1 MLFNKKGVVFTIIAL
16 VISSFVL
23 LLFFYLMELPL
34 DHKVEVTRAKVM
46 RTNNFLFQLED
57 IAKMQAVISSRQAI
71 NEIVREMHF
80 RGDFVYSGSSFDV
93 EFVNCLSSGTFRVQH
108 NRPTP
113 CGSEANLKEKLEV
126 NLSNFVRDNLGVNV
140 VINVSN
146 ISIYQLDDPWFL
158 IVGFDLNAF
167 INESMYAV
175 WNVSMRIDQEISII
189 GMKDPV
195 FATLSDGPLNPFRA
209 GSFENVS
216 VISVD
221 PYFVVV
227 DGFLERPSTLNVLAL
242 NGSFFQH
249 NLSPSFLDRLRG
261 NFSNSSLGIASI
273 VIPKYHG
280 VSGIII
286 ERGGSNL
293 DWNYWHDEPYPSGPV
308 GEYDFSTTDDKIFV
322 LAIDPTNETALKNS
336 IHKARIP
343 VSLAVAA
350 NLSNSS
356 YFNS

>member
-71 NEIVREMHF
+71 NKIVREMYD
-80 RGDFVYSGSSFDV
+80 RGDFVHSGSSFDD
-93 EFVNCLSSGTFRVQH
+93 EFVNCLSSGTFRVHQ
-108 NRPTP
+108 NQDGV

-146 ISIYQLDDPWFL
+146 ISIYQLDHWFL

-195 FATLSDGPLNPFRA
+195 FATLSSGPLNPFRA
-209 GSFENVS
+209 NSFENVS

-261 NFSNSSLGIASI
+261 NFSASSLGIASI

-280 VSGIII
+280 ASGIII
-286 ERGGSNL
+286 DSGGSNL
-293 DWNYWHDEPYPSGPV
+293 DWNYWQNEDYPSGPV
-308 GEYDFSTTDDKIFV
+308 GKYDFITTDDKIFV
-322 LAIDPTNETALKNS
+322 LAIDPTNDTQLKNS

-350 NLSNSS
+350 NLSNPS
-356 YFNS
+356 YFPP